1 MTKEAQ
7 IDAYMPDF
15 GSGSLAGGPL
25 QDAIGLPLDG
35 APEAQKAPLNGQP
48 APQNLPY
55 DMHKAKSQPNL
66 RGQANGYPPTGYE
79 EPVPNMPALDAASLS
94 GQRRAPMPLVTDPMQ
109 MPRANFQQVASPNS
123 PRQFHRPGA
132 PPVVR
137 AETAES
143 GWSDPGHG
151 RQGTPNSVRTG
162 TFPQAVPNSVRTGAP
177 PMQAPNPDA
186 LPAHP
191 TPVRPGLLNNKPG
204 AADIRQ
210 QQGSRMSSED
220 YNQPQRPTSGP
231 LTVEQLYKLREAV
244 RSQPQNQAQQ
254 LQLAKKL
261 VEAAVVLA
269 DENGAADART
279 AQRNRESY
287 VNESYKIVKKL
298 VANSYPEAVF
308 YLADCYGTGDLG
320 LSVDPKEAFVL
331 YQSAAKLGHGP
342 SAYRTA
348 VCCEMG
354 QENGGGT
361 RKDPLKAVQW
371 YRRGAALGDVPAM
384 YKLGMILL
392 KGHMGQAAN
401 LSEAIIWLERAAKA
415 ADVDN
420 PHALHELA
428 GIFETAPLTGNG
440 VTRDERYALEL
451 YIKAAKLGYRNS
463 QARLGQ
469 IYEYGQLSCAI
480 DNRTSIHWYSKAAAQ
495 EDHDAEL
502 ALSGW
507 YLTGSPGI
515 LEQNDQEAYLWA
527 RKAAMA
533 ENPKAE
539 FAMGYFSETG
549 IGCPKS
555 FEDAKRWYGRAAG
568 KLP

>member
-1 MTKEAQ
+1 M
-7 IDAYMPDF
+7 
-15 GSGSLAGGPL
+15 
-25 QDAIGLPLDG
+25 
-35 APEAQKAPLNGQP
+35 
-48 APQNLPY
+48 
-55 DMHKAKSQPNL
+55 
-66 RGQANGYPPTGYE
+66 
-79 EPVPNMPALDAASLS
+79 
-94 GQRRAPMPLVTDPMQ
+94 
-109 MPRANFQQVASPNS
+109 
-123 PRQFHRPGA
+123 
-132 PPVVR
+132 
-137 AETAES
+137 
-143 GWSDPGHG
+143 
-151 RQGTPNSVRTG
+151 
-162 TFPQAVPNSVRTGAP
+162 
-177 PMQAPNPDA
+177 
-186 LPAHP
+186 
-191 TPVRPGLLNNKPG
+191 
-204 AADIRQ
+204 
-210 QQGSRMSSED
+210 
-220 YNQPQRPTSGP
+220 SGP
-231 LTVEQLYKLREAV
+231 ITFQELAKLREAV
-244 RSQPQNQAQQ
+244 RGQPQNQAQQ
-254 LQLAKKL
+254 LRLAKKL

-279 AQRNRESY
+279 TQRNRENY
-287 VNESYKIVKKL
+287 VNEAYKLVKKL
-298 VANSYPEAVF
+298 VANSYPEAIF

-371 YRRGAALGDVPAM
+371 YRRGAALGDSPAM

-392 KGHMGQAAN
+392 KGHMGQPAN

-415 ADVDN
+415 ADADN

-440 VTRDERYALEL
+440 VTRDERYALEM
-451 YIKAAKLGYRNS
+451 YIKAAKYGYRNS

-469 IYEYGQLSCAI
+469 IYEYGQLGCAI

-527 RKAAMA
+527 RKAALA

-568 KLP
+568 K